1 MEVASYAIDIINNP
15 WVDNTSA
22 SFVEFTTGSRLIKHF
37 GIPSVASH
45 IPFLLGAPI
54 D

>member
-22 SFVEFTTGSRLIKHF
+22 SFDFTTGSRLIKHF

-45 IPFLLGAPI
+45 NPFLLVAPI